1 MSPIFRFNLGN
12 NPDLADE
19 AEHAFNLF
27 LTFVIRSRWHK
38 FQGGYFLFMLGFY
51 WLSTVFNPQVMDL
64 RQRGAQYVG
73 IQMENDFI
81 VKRRK
86 YAMALRASY
95 IFLNIY
101 CPIAHNGLSW
111 ATIGIIM
118 LMGISE
124 SLTLSLLFSLSHNFI
139 HSNRDPTSEFKKTGE
154 SICWFKSQVETSS
167 TYGGAISGYLTGGLN
182 FQVEHHLFPRMSS
195 AWYPYIAPT
204 VREIC
209 KKHGVQY
216 AYYPWIWQ
224 NLFSTFA
231 YMHKAGTGSNWE
243 LKPLSGRA

>member
-1 MSPIFRFNLGN
+1 
-12 NPDLADE
+12 
-19 AEHAFNLF
+19 
-27 LTFVIRSRWHK
+27 
-38 FQGGYFLFMLGFY
+38 MLGFY

-86 YAMALRASY
+86 YATALRASY
-95 IFLNIY
+95 IFLNMY
-101 CPIAHNGLSW
+101 CPFSNNGLSW
-111 ATIGIIM
+111 ATFGIIM

-139 HSNRDPTSEFKKTGE
+139 HSDRDPTSEFKKTGE
-154 SICWFKSQVETSS
+154 PICWFKSQVETSS

-195 AWYPYIAPT
+195 AWYPYIAPK
-204 VREIC
+204 VLEIC
-209 KKHGVQY
+209 KKYGVQY